1 MTSKSKLN
9 HSRRIVIL
17 NTEMSRTNSIIV
29 LAFLPLTTGIGL
41 VVYILSGV
49 SLPLATAFVGV
60 FAFATAWAVWR
71 RTPLVIRPML
81 KHRAIIGFLAGIVAT
96 IAYDLCRFVF
106 VKLLNL
112 AFWPFDIFTI
122 FGRLLVGDGAPGSV
136 AVSAGALFHYANG
149 IGFALGFVFLFRRPS
164 LFKGLLWA
172 AVLELFMVSLY
183 PGWLGLKALN
193 DFFSV
198 SILGHTAYGLVLG
211 GISQKSLA
219 HNLTLPQDQ
228 TIRRISSGQVN

>member
-1 MTSKSKLN
+1 
-9 HSRRIVIL
+9 
-17 NTEMSRTNSIIV
+17 MSRSHSIIA

-49 SLPLATAFVGV
+49 SLPLATAFVGG
-60 FAFATAWAVWR
+60 FAFATAWAIWR

-81 KHRAIIGFLAGIVAT
+81 KHRAMIGFLAGIAAT
-96 IAYDLCRFVF
+96 IAYDLCRLVF
-106 VKLLNL
+106 VKLLSL
-112 AFWPFDIFTI
+112 TFWPFDIFAI
-122 FGRLLVGDGAPGSV
+122 FGRLLVGNGAPEVVVEGLGV
-136 AVSAGALFHYANG
+136 LFHYANG

-164 LFKGLLWA
+164 LLKGLLWA

-211 GISQKSLA
+211 GISQKSLK
-219 HNLTLPQDQ
+219 HNLVLPQDNA
-228 TIRRISSGQVN
+228 IRRISSGQVN